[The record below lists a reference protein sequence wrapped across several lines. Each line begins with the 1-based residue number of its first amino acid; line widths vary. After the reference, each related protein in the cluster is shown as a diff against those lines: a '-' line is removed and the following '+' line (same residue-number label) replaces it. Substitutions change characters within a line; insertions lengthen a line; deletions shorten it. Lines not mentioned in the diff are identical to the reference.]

1 MGTPLSSV
9 VNVVEVLSRASVSAV
24 QPTTLKPAL

>member
-1 MGTPLSSV
+1 MGTPLAVLMYV
-9 VNVVEVLSRASVSAV
+9 VSVLSRASVAAV

>member
-1 MGTPLSSV
+1 MGTPLSV
-9 VNVVEVLSRASVSAV
+9 AVYVVEVLSRASTAAV